1 MSIKIESLIKTTKS
15 LKLLYIEDDEDTRT
29 NTLEVLKIFFN
40 DITVAVDGYD
50 GLDIFKKND
59 FGLII
64 SDITMPKLDGFK
76 VVHEVQK
83 INKDIPILLL
93 SAHNDS
99 EYFLQAIEFGIDYF
113 IIKPIQKNQFIKALE
128 KIVNKINFQMEKQH
142 YQAILEEQV
151 KERTKELEYKLNYDE
166 LTGLRSRFSFFNQIE
181 NSKISVVLLVDIDE
195 FKIINDLYG
204 NKIGSKVLSEFAKYL
219 LKATKNESY
228 SVYRLSGDEFAIL
241 DIVDF
246 IDTEKYEI
254 FTSNFLKE
262 LDGFKVYVDNNVI
275 SLDITIGIATTEEDT
290 FENAK
295 IALEYA
301 KTYKKDYIMYSSVI
315 DHRQEQNKILDC
327 RDTIR
332 LAIEDQRVI
341 PVYQPIVDSFGNIV
355 KYETLM
361 RIEKKESNALLYP
374 GEFLSIAIKTRLYDK
389 LSSIVI
395 FNGIKVLEKTESS
408 FSFNFTYSDIKNK
421 SLMHELEEYFESNPR
436 LGERT
441 IFEITESE
449 SIRNYDDVKR
459 FIKYFRNYGVQ
470 IAIDDFGSGFSNFE
484 YILEIEPD
492 YLKIDGSLIKSIDTD
507 KRSYTLVQAIVKFS
521 HQLGIKVIAE
531 YVHSETIF
539 KMLKVLDVDQFQGF
553 YFSEPLQQIK

>member
-1 MSIKIESLIKTTKS
+1 
-15 LKLLYIEDDEDTRT
+15 
-29 NTLEVLKIFFN
+29 
-40 DITVAVDGYD
+40 
-50 GLDIFKKND
+50 
-59 FGLII
+59 
-64 SDITMPKLDGFK
+64 
-76 VVHEVQK
+76 
-83 INKDIPILLL
+83 
-93 SAHNDS
+93 
-99 EYFLQAIEFGIDYF
+99 
-113 IIKPIQKNQFIKALE
+113 
-128 KIVNKINFQMEKQH
+128 
-142 YQAILEEQV
+142 
-151 KERTKELEYKLNYDE
+151 
-166 LTGLRSRFSFFNQIE
+166 
-181 NSKISVVLLVDIDE
+181 
-195 FKIINDLYG
+195 
-204 NKIGSKVLSEFAKYL
+204 
-219 LKATKNESY
+219 
-228 SVYRLSGDEFAIL
+228 
-241 DIVDF
+241 
-246 IDTEKYEI
+246 
-254 FTSNFLKE
+254 
-262 LDGFKVYVDNNVI
+262 
-275 SLDITIGIATTEEDT
+275 
-290 FENAK
+290 
-295 IALEYA
+295 
-301 KTYKKDYIMYSSVI
+301 
-315 DHRQEQNKILDC
+315 
-327 RDTIR
+327 
-332 LAIEDQRVI
+332 
-341 PVYQPIVDSFGNIV
+341 
-355 KYETLM
+355 
-361 RIEKKESNALLYP
+361 LYP